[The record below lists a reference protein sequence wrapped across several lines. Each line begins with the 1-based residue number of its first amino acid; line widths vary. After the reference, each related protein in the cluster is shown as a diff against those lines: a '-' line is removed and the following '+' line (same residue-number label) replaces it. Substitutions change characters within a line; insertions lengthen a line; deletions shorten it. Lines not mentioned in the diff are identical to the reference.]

1 MRTAA
6 RRRTELSL
14 SWDGLQSTAKG
25 NRAKGKS
32 VEARE
37 TNLALDNIKAQIIK
51 HYQRISD
58 REAYVTAEMVRNA
71 YQGIGCEYE
80 TILGAFDKENAKF
93 LKRVGKDRCIGSY
106 RVMVRSRNYVA
117 AFIKSFYKR
126 NDMSMLELTPDFIKE
141 FSVFLTTEQGL
152 KNATIWLAC
161 MWVKTIVSR
170 AHYNGLIPRN
180 PFAQFRITPNVKE
193 REYLTEGEIRQLIEH
208 EFADA
213 TLAFTRDLFVF
224 ACFTALSFADI
235 RELTTDDIMDVNGE
249 KWIISK
255 RHKTGV
261 PFQVKLLDIPLQIIG
276 KYRPFQKD
284 NSVFGEINY
293 WSICKKLKNVIRE
306 CGINKQISF
315 HCSRHTFGTLALS
328 KGMPIES
335 VSRVLGHTNI
345 KTTQIYAK
353 ITTQKLGND
362 LTAFGN
368 CRTVRCRQCMDERN
382 GVGGTFRCYRP
393 YTPCR
398 HTSRVQKRSVEPLRS
413 GKAHQAAQRLLYERV
428 RLTNSRGTCFP
439 YQYFKCGN
447 GA

>member
-1 MRTAA
+1 MA
-6 RRRTELSL
+6 RSTFRVLFYVNGSKEKNGIVPIMGRVTINGTVAQFSCKRSISKTL
-14 SWDGLQSTAKG
+14 WDAKG
-25 NRAKGKS
+25 NCAKGKS
-32 VEARE
+32 VEVRE

-93 LKRVGKDRCIGSY
+93 LKRVGKDRCMGSY

-126 NDMSMLELTPDFIKE
+126 NDMSMLELIPDFIKE

-152 KNATIWLAC
+152 KNATVWLAC

-208 EFADA
+208 EFTDA

-261 PFQVKLLDIPLQIIG
+261 PFQVKLLDIPL
-276 KYRPFQKD
+276 
-284 NSVFGEINY
+284 
-293 WSICKKLKNVIRE
+293 
-306 CGINKQISF
+306 
-315 HCSRHTFGTLALS
+315 
-328 KGMPIES
+328 
-335 VSRVLGHTNI
+335 
-345 KTTQIYAK
+345 
-353 ITTQKLGND
+353 
-362 LTAFGN
+362 
-368 CRTVRCRQCMDERN
+368 
-382 GVGGTFRCYRP
+382 
-393 YTPCR
+393 
-398 HTSRVQKRSVEPLRS
+398 
-413 GKAHQAAQRLLYERV
+413 
-428 RLTNSRGTCFP
+428 
-439 YQYFKCGN
+439 
-447 GA
+447 